1 MNALIKKCINA
12 NMYIFV
18 HRVIY
23 EAQRY
28 KLSARFYQ

>member
-1 MNALIKKCINA
+1 
-12 NMYIFV
+12 MYIFV

-28 KLSARFYQ
+28 KLSARFYYLRSKVRYFQ